1 MLNKKI
7 SIGVVFGGASGE
19 HNVSINSAKTVIKG
33 LTIGNNKNSFNPIPI
48 YIDVEGRWWDSKV
61 AIKAL
66 NEGKQLK
73 DNDLP
78 LQKNIPK
85 GFKSLPSCSD
95 EVDIWYP
102 VLHGPNGEDGSIQGL
117 FKLIGKPF
125 VGSNVLGSSTGMDKL
140 AMKAAFSAAG
150 LPQVRY
156 ESAETRQI
164 KSINLLE
171 ILLKRLE
178 ERIGYPCFIKPAN
191 LGSSVGIS
199 KAFNRE
205 GIINGLKEASLHDT
219 RIVIEKAIN
228 CRELECA
235 VMGNDELISSLVGEI
250 RFNADWYDYQT
261 KYLATESNKII
272 IPADLKPAISNKI
285 RKLSLEACQAISVT
299 GMARV
304 DFFYSYDTQEI
315 FINEVNTLPGFTA
328 QSMYP
333 LLWEASGLNLEELV
347 ANLVTSAKKQLVLN
361 QNQK

>member
-1 MLNKKI
+1 MDSTNI
-7 SIGVVFGGASGE
+7 SVGVIFGGVSGE
-19 HNVSINSAKTVIKG
+19 HSVSIKSAKTVVNALRI
-33 LTIGNNKNSFNPIPI
+33 NSNQKIFNVIPL
-48 YIDVEGRWWDSKV
+48 YIDQ
-61 AIKAL
+61 
-66 NEGKQLK
+66 EGKWYGSDIANKILK
-73 DNDLP
+73 EGSIL
-78 LQKNIPK
+78 
-85 GFKSLPSCSD
+85 KSLDLEEKKQDLNYEFLPN
-95 EVDIWYP
+95 EINYVDVFFP
-102 VLHGPNGEDGSIQGL
+102 VLHGPNGEDGTIQGL
-117 FKLIGKPF
+117 FELMRKPY
-125 VGSNVLGSSTGMDKL
+125 VGANILGSALGMDKL
-140 AMKAAFSAAG
+140 AMKAIFASAG
-150 LPQVRY
+150 LPQAPY
-156 ESAETRQI
+156 LGANAISIKDKKGQDILIEKCES
-164 KSINLLE
+164 L
-171 ILLKRLE
+171 
-178 ERIGYPCFIKPAN
+178 IGYPCFIKPAN